1 MGKRVLTGGKIMVT
15 IKISKTVQVRQYE
28 PMTVSIEH
36 SFEVESFSTKK
47 RQLLI
52 EKEYNYL
59 KDFVH
64 EKINEL
70 NGGDE

>member
-1 MGKRVLTGGKIMVT
+1 MVT

>member
-1 MGKRVLTGGKIMVT
+1 MVT

-28 PMTVSIEH
+28 PVTVSIEH

-47 RQLLI
+47 RHQLI

-59 KDFVH
+59 KDFVE

-70 NGGDE
+70 DEEGE